1 MIRSIRILPLAALAP
16 LAAFAAAPAQAFVG
30 YGVEAGTPMYE
41 ALQHGYRPPLDGQ
54 LYYYAPPP
62 QRMRRMPRRYR

>member
-1 MIRSIRILPLAALAP
+1 MIRSIRLLPLVALA
-16 LAAFAAAPAQAFVG
+16 AIFAAPPAQALVG

-54 LYYYAPPP
+54 LYYYPPP
-62 QRMRRMPRRYR
+62 RRMRRGRYR